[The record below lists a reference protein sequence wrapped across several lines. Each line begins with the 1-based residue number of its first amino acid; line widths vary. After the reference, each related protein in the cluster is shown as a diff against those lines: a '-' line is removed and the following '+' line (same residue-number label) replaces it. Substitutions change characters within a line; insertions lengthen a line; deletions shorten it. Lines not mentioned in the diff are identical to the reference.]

1 MQGNFQLSELQA
13 AVEHPPDKTG
23 HHSEA
28 ARSTDEGSF
37 QHNPRTSNLESNRP
51 GPGEK
56 AGMFGRTGIE
66 AGSRL
71 VPDLSSPTMTP
82 NSLTEGFENLSMARQ
97 GKISVALTG
106 DKDGTSEGLSMLVK
120 VPDLNSFD
128 VENLAD
134 EDIRLLVELKMRKL
148 DDFNQQL
155 ERAQKKRGKLES
167 LSAPQLAALV
177 NFQRR
182 FRAYIVKKNFFKS
195 LRMNDFIEHKKAL
208 FKLKRCTEQFKRK
221 HRELAFLENES
232 LPDY

>member
-1 MQGNFQLSELQA
+1 MQGNFHISELQA
-13 AVEHPPDKTG
+13 VAEHPPDNKG

-37 QHNPRTSNLESNRP
+37 HQTPLAKTFESNLQ
-51 GPGEK
+51 GKGEIGGLQ
-56 AGMFGRTGIE
+56 ARTAVE

-71 VPDLSSPTMTP
+71 VPDLSSPTLTP

-106 DKDGTSEGLSMLVK
+106 DRDGTSEGLSMLIK
-120 VPDLNSFD
+120 VSDLNSFD
-128 VENLAD
+128 LDNLAD

-148 DDFNQQL
+148 EDFNQQL
-155 ERAQKKRGKLES
+155 ERAQKKRGKLAS
-167 LSAPQLAALV
+167 LSAPQLAALT

-195 LRMNDFIEHKKAL
+195 LKMNDFIEHKKAL